1 MKTSIKTLITFL
13 VVFACIC
20 LPYTGRCEDWPND
33 PNYSG
38 KGIARQDLTPYDI
51 QYFFLSTMIPDIAPL
66 AVDPEGAVGMSV
78 DAAWRA
84 FGIGRED
91 VLIAYVEGGINWHYL
106 MSLPELADKIYI
118 NPRELPP
125 PCRGS
130 VCGWPAADNGD
141 GWFNAPDYA
150 EMVADHNANGIIDA
164 EDLIAEFSDG
174 IDNDGNGYIDDI
186 SGWDFYNDQNNPST
200 YDTTY
205 THANSQMMQAAA
217 ITNNN
222 YLGAGLCPRCMIMP
236 VKAGAEALDR
246 TDDLAQAWLFAAD
259 AGADIIVSTTA
270 DLGYSTFMAE
280 AIDYITR
287 RGVVI
292 VESSNDFDST
302 DHQGGMFHAHVL
314 PGNGLVPNLASVT
327 GKLARLTTTFRER
340 SSITSWGTHNMF
352 SVPNHGGTTSE
363 STPTVGGM
371 LAMVKSGADDA
382 FDQVLIDQP
391 LSGFELVQVVRHTC
405 SDISDPNLGW
415 AGKPGWDLQYGY
427 GRPNVYKAIKAVR
440 DGKIPPV
447 ALIDIPRWYFLVDPT
462 RDRFLP
468 VEGRMSGRGSAGY
481 GWELQLGMGA
491 EPEEGEFITVAN
503 GLKKGSFEGPLAMI
517 DLEMLQYVY
526 FPFFKQ
532 PFGISQTK
540 ALETAEQYTAT
551 LRLQV
556 KYDNGVM
563 GEERR
568 SIFLHHDATWK
579 QPFPKYIGPGGESQ
593 ACLAD
598 LQGQGR
604 LAIIFGDS
612 DGIIHAI
619 DSATGEDLPGWL
631 VPPEGEPSVH
641 TLPTQ
646 TVKTYPGVNARYE
659 PIMSMVSVGDLDHDG
674 NLWIVASSTTGRVY
688 VFDAG
693 GRTREGWPKTLDT
706 GVRPPAMPRPALNF
720 TRLPIQ
726 GSFAP
731 PVLVDLDRD
740 ADLEI
745 IQAACD
751 GYLYIWKAD
760 GTDLLGWPKKVELPN
775 NYPIEDGY
783 VRIND
788 RKIVTSPVIADL
800 DGDGDWEIVVMTQ
813 YNDTPGAGLQLFG
826 KSHAM
831 AYHHDGRTV
840 SGWPAEVDAMAIY
853 YGSAQEFITE
863 GSSSPVACDVDG
875 DGADEIV
882 VSPLFSHPFVLDGD
896 GTVINQYTGGAAP
909 LKNVGG
915 LIEALNALA
924 GDYPMGFTTTG
935 AFGTFDGGITYA
947 QAGSGMRGI
956 LQMFLTPGQ
965 GVWLKNFER
974 AFDAGSGTPRAGFPA
989 FFQGLNFLGSPVIAD
1004 VTGDGRCEI
1013 IDAGDSSA
1021 LHAYQAGGGQ
1031 APGFPKF
1038 TTGWVIWSPSVGDL
1052 DGDGDVEI
1060 VALTREGWLMV
1071 WETPGKSAA
1080 NTEWWHY
1087 HHDEWNTG
1095 RYGTDTRPPGI
1106 PRNIRVSADARE
1118 LRFTA
1123 PGDDWYTGKPA
1134 HYMVSFEPGGVHEE
1148 IPAHAP
1154 AGSNVLLEVPE
1165 GVSEVTIQAVDDA
1178 GNLGKTCTVAVSK
1191 ATPEEK
1197 TSGGEHG
1204 GGGICF
1210 LSTAMR

>member
-1 MKTSIKTLITFL
+1 MRRSMKTLITCL

-20 LPYTGRCEDWPND
+20 LPYTGRSEDWPND

-78 DAAWRA
+78 DKAWEE

-91 VLIAYVEGGINWHYL
+91 VVIAYVEGGINWHYL
-106 MSLPELADKIYI
+106 MSIPELADKIFI
-118 NPRELPP
+118 NAGELPP
-125 PCRGS
+125 PCCAAG
-130 VCGWPAADNGD
+130 CGWPKCDNGD
-141 GWFNAPDYA
+141 GWFNAADYDTP
-150 EMVADHNANGIIDA
+150 ESRQKYGLGDFNANGILDA
-164 EDLIAEFSDG
+164 EDLIVAFSDG
-174 IDNDGNGYIDDI
+174 KDDDGNGYIDDI

-259 AGADIIVSTTA
+259 AGANIIVSTTA
-270 DLGYSTFMAE
+270 DLGYSTFMEE

-314 PGNGLVPNLASVT
+314 PGNGLVPNVSSFY

-382 FDQVLIDQP
+382 FDQGLIDQP

-440 DGKIPPV
+440 DGEIPPV
-447 ALIDIPRWYFLVDPT
+447 AVIDVPRWYFLVDPT

-468 VEGRMSGRGSAGY
+468 VEGRISASRSSGYR
-481 GWELQLGMGA
+481 WELQFGIGP
-491 EPEEGEFITVAN
+491 EPGEGEFIAVAQGMGSGDYE
-503 GLKKGSFEGPLAMI
+503 GLLTMI
-517 DLEMLQYVY
+517 DLELLEYLY
-526 FPFFKQ
+526 HPFFS
-532 PFGISQTK
+532 ISFALSTTK
-540 ALETAEQYTAT
+540 DLPTTEQYTAT
-551 LRLQV
+551 LRLRV
-556 KYDNGVM
+556 WDESGLM

-568 SIFLHHDATWK
+568 SIFIHHDETWK
-579 QPFPKYIGPGGESQ
+579 KPFPKYIGPGGESQ
-593 ACLAD
+593 ACLVD

-604 LAIIFGDS
+604 LAIVFGES
-612 DGIIHAI
+612 DGFIHAL
-619 DSATGEDLPGWL
+619 DSLAGTELPGW
-631 VPPEGEPSVH
+631 PVH
-641 TLPTQ
+641 TQPTL
-646 TVKTYPGVNARYE
+646 VLKTYLGVNPRYE
-659 PIMSMVSVGDLDHDG
+659 PIMNTISVGDLDHDG
-674 NLWIVASSTTGRVY
+674 NLWVVATSITGRTY
-688 VFDAG
+688 VFDAY
-693 GRTREGWPKTLDT
+693 GRLRAGWPKDLDT
-706 GVRPPAMPRPALNF
+706 DVRKPAIPRPVLSF
-720 TRLPIQ
+720 TRLPVQ
-726 GSFAP
+726 AAFAP
-731 PVLVDLDRD
+731 PVLFDLDNDKR
-740 ADLEI
+740 LEI
-745 IQAACD
+745 IQAGGD
-751 GYLYIWKAD
+751 GYIHIWKPD
-760 GTDLLGWPKKVELPN
+760 GSPLLGWPKKVELPN

-788 RKIVTSPVIADL
+788 QKIVTSPVIADL

-813 YNDTPGAGLQLFG
+813 YNDTPGADLQLFG
-826 KSHAM
+826 KSHVM

-853 YGSAQEFITE
+853 YGSAQDFITE

-882 VSPLFSHPFVLDGD
+882 VSPLFSHPIVLDGN

-915 LIEALNALA
+915 LMEALNALA

-974 AFDAGSGTPRAGFPA
+974 AFDAGSGTPRTGFPA

-1013 IDAGDSSA
+1013 IDVGDSSA

-1038 TTGWVIWSPSVGDL
+1038 TTGWVIWSPSIGDL
-1052 DGDGDVEI
+1052 DADGRVEI

-1071 WETPGKSAA
+1071 WETPGKSTA

-1106 PRNIRVSADARE
+1106 ARNIRVSADARE
-1118 LRFTA
+1118 IRFTA

-1134 HYMVSFEPGGVHEE
+1134 HYMVSFEPSGVHKE
-1148 IPAHAP
+1148 IPAYAS
-1154 AGSNVLLEVPE
+1154 AGSDVLIEVPE
-1165 GVSEVTIQAVDDA
+1165 GVSEVTIQAVDNA
-1178 GNLGKTCTVAVSK
+1178 GNLGKTCTKAVLK
-1191 ATPEEK
+1191 ATPEEE
-1197 TSGGEHG
+1197 TSGGNHG